1 MIEEKISLKVAIEH
15 SLIIGDASNS
25 EIIYQLKA
33 VPSAEAVAQKP
44 DCREQSMDQENLRQS
59 SQERE
64 PLFVSIEAKSMD
76 YFREPVTAVFMRDV
90 SKEVTNFNLSKT
102 NEKNKA
108 KLKAM
113 RYSTENVAHEMRTPI
128 SSIIVIINL
137 LLALGR
143 SSQRE

>member
-1 MIEEKISLKVAIEH
+1 
-15 SLIIGDASNS
+15 
-25 EIIYQLKA
+25 
-33 VPSAEAVAQKP
+33 
-44 DCREQSMDQENLRQS
+44 
-59 SQERE
+59 
-64 PLFVSIEAKSMD
+64 MD